1 MKQLKVVQTFISR
14 FLILILSFGL
24 VIFSTN
30 MWGSEGKGTISI
42 VIANV
47 ALVSFFSS
55 IFSGSSTSYFARKF
69 KVEQVLVYSYLWSL
83 IVGTAVPLIFNFAA
97 IQNEFLYY
105 LIGISVLSS
114 LLSTNISLFIG
125 TQNIRFFNIYTVL
138 QQLVHVLFIAIL
150 IYIVKLK
157 DVSVYFLAQ
166 IFCLI
171 FLFLTSLFLILK
183 KCKFSEFSFSKS
195 VFINMFEYGWK
206 TQLSAFIQF
215 LNYRLSFYFLEYFE
229 GIAVVGIFSIGITFS
244 EAIWTITRSI
254 AVVLYSDVVNS
265 ENREGSIVK
274 TKSSL
279 KLSFSLMLVF
289 VLGILII
296 PGFVY
301 PFIFGKEFGETKL
314 IMLLL
319 APGILAIA
327 VSDMIG
333 YYFSGIKELK
343 ILNIKSIVG
352 LLITVI
358 FSFFAIPK
366 WGIWGACFVTT
377 LSYVVSASILFWKF
391 YQSTDFKI
399 RDYIISRDE
408 INTLIK
414 TFSKKSN

>member
-69 KVEQVLVYSYLWSL
+69 KVEQVLAYSYLWSL
-83 IVGTAVPLIFNFAA
+83 IVGTAVPLIFSFAA

-138 QQLVHVLFIAIL
+138 QQLVHVLFLLIL
-150 IYIVKLK
+150 IYIVRLK

-166 IFCLI
+166 IFCLL

-195 VFINMFEYGWK
+195 VFFNMFEYGWK

-229 GIAVVGIFSIGITFS
+229 GIAAVGIFSIGITFS

-265 ENREGSIVK
+265 ESREESIAK

-279 KLSFSLMLVF
+279 KLSFTLMLVF

-296 PGFVY
+296 PDFAY
-301 PFIFGKEFGETKL
+301 SFIFGKEFGETKI

-352 LLITVI
+352 LLITVG

-377 LSYVVSASILFWKF
+377 FSYVVSAAILFWKF
-391 YQSTDFKI
+391 YRSTDFKVQ
-399 RDYIISRDE
+399 DYIISKNE
-408 INTLIK
+408 INSLIK
-414 TFSKKSN
+414 TFSKKRD

>member
-1 MKQLKVVQTFISR
+1 MKQFKVVQTFISR

-47 ALVSFFSS
+47 ALISFFSS

-69 KVEQVLVYSYLWSL
+69 KIEQVLVYSYLWSF
-83 IVGTAVPLIFNFAA
+83 IVGTAVPLIFSFAA

-166 IFCLI
+166 IFCLA
-171 FLFLTSLFLILK
+171 FLFLTSLILILK

-215 LNYRLSFYFLEYFE
+215 LNYRLSFYFLEYFD

-265 ENREGSIVK
+265 ESRKESIVK

-279 KLSFSLMLVF
+279 KLSFTLMLVF

-296 PGFVY
+296 PGFIY
-301 PFIFGKEFGETKL
+301 TQIFGNEFSETKQ

-352 LLITVI
+352 LFITVI

-377 LSYVVSASILFWKF
+377 SSYVVSAAILFWKF
-391 YQSTDFKI
+391 YQSTEFKI
-399 RDYIISRDE
+399 KDYIISKDE

>member
-1 MKQLKVVQTFISR
+1 MKQFKVVQTFISR

-69 KVEQVLVYSYLWSL
+69 KVEQVLVYSYLWSF
-83 IVGTAVPLIFNFAA
+83 IVGTAVPLIFSFAA

-105 LIGISVLSS
+105 LIAISVFSS

-166 IFCLI
+166 IFCLA
-171 FLFLTSLFLILK
+171 FLFMTSLILILK

-229 GIAVVGIFSIGITFS
+229 GIAAVGIFSIGITFS

-265 ENREGSIVK
+265 ESKEESIVK

-279 KLSFSLMLVF
+279 KLSFTLMLIF

-296 PGFVY
+296 PGFIY
-301 PFIFGKEFGETKL
+301 TQIFGNEFSETKQ

-333 YYFSGIKELK
+333 YYFSGIKDLK

-352 LLITVI
+352 LLITVG

-377 LSYVVSASILFWKF
+377 SSYVISAAILFWKF
-391 YQSTDFKI
+391 YQSTEFKI
-399 RDYIISRDE
+399 RDYIISKDE
-408 INTLIK
+408 INTLTK
-414 TFSKKSN
+414 TFSKKSH

>member
-55 IFSGSSTSYFARKF
+55 IFSGSSTAYFARKF
-69 KVEQVLVYSYLWSL
+69 KIEQVLVYSYLWSL
-83 IVGTAVPLIFNFAA
+83 IVGTAVPLIFSFAA

-166 IFCLI
+166 IFCLA
-171 FLFLTSLFLILK
+171 FLFLTSFFLILK
-183 KCKFSEFSFSKS
+183 KCKLSEFSFSKS
-195 VFINMFEYGWK
+195 VFLNMFEYGWK

-229 GIAVVGIFSIGITFS
+229 GIAAVGIFSIGITFS

-265 ENREGSIVK
+265 ESREESIVK

-279 KLSFSLMLVF
+279 KLSFSLMLIF
-289 VLGILII
+289 VLGIIII
-296 PGFVY
+296 PAFIY
-301 PFIFGKEFGETKL
+301 TEIFGNEFSETKQ

-352 LLITVI
+352 LLFTVG

-377 LSYVVSASILFWKF
+377 SSYVVSAAILFWKF
-391 YQSTDFKI
+391 YQYTEFKI
-399 RDYIISRDE
+399 RDYIISKDE

-414 TFSKKSN
+414 TFSKKGH

>member
-69 KVEQVLVYSYLWSL
+69 KIEQVLVYSYLWSF
-83 IVGTAVPLIFNFAA
+83 IVGTAVPLIFSFAA

-125 TQNIRFFNIYTVL
+125 TQNIRFFNIHTVL

-166 IFCLI
+166 IFCLA

-244 EAIWTITRSI
+244 EAIWTSTRSI

-265 ENREGSIVK
+265 ESREESIVK

-279 KLSFSLMLVF
+279 KLSFSLMLIF

-296 PGFVY
+296 PGFIY
-301 PFIFGKEFGETKL
+301 TQIFGNEFSETKQ

-352 LLITVI
+352 LLITVG
-358 FSFFAIPK
+358 FSFFAIPR

-399 RDYIISRDE
+399 KDYIISKDE

-414 TFSKKSN
+414 TFSKKGN

>member
-83 IVGTAVPLIFNFAA
+83 IVGTAVPLIFSFAA

-171 FLFLTSLFLILK
+171 FLFLTSLFFILK

-265 ENREGSIVK
+265 ESREESIVK

-279 KLSFSLMLVF
+279 KLSFTLMLVF

-296 PGFVY
+296 PDFVY
-301 PFIFGKEFGETKL
+301 PFIFGKEFSETKL

-352 LLITVI
+352 LLITVT

-399 RDYIISRDE
+399 KDYIISKDE